1 VRPTG
6 LNEDD
11 FRRRIILPDPLKVG
25 DLKLSFTTTACPELG
40 VYIDFGPTRRVNYLL
55 ARYSDLAEF
64 RAMLEGWSAKSSW
77 NGRHFL
83 TTLSKEKGP
92 TFTLWLRQND
102 VGIDFTETEWNAL
115 RDLFQKA
122 WAIPELQRW
131 MQELQL
137 EYGEQG

>member
-1 VRPTG
+1 M
-6 LNEDD
+6 
-11 FRRRIILPDPLKVG
+11 
-25 DLKLSFTTTACPELG
+25 
-40 VYIDFGPTRRVNYLL
+40 YIDFGPTRRVSYLI
-55 ARYSDLAEF
+55 ARYPDLAEF

-102 VGIDFTETEWNAL
+102 IGFDFTENEWSAL
-115 RDLFQKA
+115 RELFQKA

-131 MQELQL
+131 MQELQT